1 MEMSALI
8 LAFSKSFLLAL
19 AGVLPILNPPATAP
33 VFVNLTRGL
42 VRDTRAMLARRIGR
56 HVAMLLAGAML
67 VGSYVLDFFGLSLP
81 VVRVAGG
88 MIVASIAWRMLHTQ
102 QSSSDDNAQ
111 IAQSLAAANTARLRA
126 FYPMTFPLTCG
137 PGSIAATIAVGASL
151 HTRGN
156 LPITFSNLLGGLS
169 AVLLLGVLVWLTFRY
184 ASALLA
190 RLGET
195 GQIVLMRLM
204 AFILLCVGIQIVWEG
219 VRVLLR
225 SLTTGS

>member
-1 MEMSALI
+1 M
-8 LAFSKSFLLAL
+8 
-19 AGVLPILNPPATAP
+19 
-33 VFVNLTRGL
+33 
-42 VRDTRAMLARRIGR
+42 
-56 HVAMLLAGAML
+56 
-67 VGSYVLDFFGLSLP
+67 
-81 VVRVAGG
+81 
-88 MIVASIAWRMLHTQ
+88 ASIAWRMLHTQ

-111 IAQSLAAANTARLRA
+111 IAQSLAAAKTARLRA